1 MNHPGVTALF
11 AFVRL
16 TRPLFL
22 FGGFAGV
29 ALGAAVATWSGLQL
43 DVATYLWV
51 QTLVTAFQLM
61 VHYANDYFD
70 RGGDAL
76 DARTA
81 WSGGSGVLLSGE
93 LQPRVALIAAIACAA
108 IGLAVAVRF
117 ALAGNATAGA
127 LGVAIFVFAW
137 FYSAPPLRLG
147 ARGLGEIDTALVVA
161 VLVPAVAFAA
171 FAGGV
176 SFELVSATGPA
187 ALAMFAMMLAVELPD
202 AGADLVAGKRTLVV
216 RWGPSRTWPRIAVI
230 SLVAVVTAAFGAFAL
245 KPVVALALVPAAAVE
260 IALFWSASHDPR
272 PATIALG
279 GVALYATLTAGLAVA
294 YGVAAALR

>member
-1 MNHPGVTALF
+1 MTALF

-22 FGGFAGV
+22 IGGFAGV
-29 ALGAAVATWSGLQL
+29 ALGAAVAAWSGLRL

-61 VHYANDYFD
+61 VHYGNDYFD

-81 WSGGSGVLLSGE
+81 WSGGSGVLPSGA
-93 LQPRVALIAAIACAA
+93 LHPPVALISAIACAA
-108 IGLAVAVRF
+108 VGLAVAARF
-117 ALAGNATAGA
+117 VLAGNAIAGA

-137 FYSAPPLRLG
+137 FYSAPPLRL
-147 ARGLGEIDTALVVA
+147 ASRGLGEIDTALVVA
-161 VLVPAVAFAA
+161 ILVPAVAFAA
-171 FAGGV
+171 FAGRL

-202 AGADLVAGKRTLVV
+202 AGADLAAGKRTLVV

-230 SLVAVVTAAFGAFAL
+230 SLVAVATAAAGAFAL
-245 KPVVALALVPAAAVE
+245 KPLVVLALLPAAAVE
-260 IALFWSASHDPR
+260 SALFWSASHDPR
-272 PATIALG
+272 PATIAFG
-279 GVALYATLTAGLAVA
+279 GVALYATLSVGLAVA

>member
-1 MNHPGVTALF
+1 MTALF

-29 ALGAAVATWSGLQL
+29 ALGAAVAAWSGLRL
-43 DVATYLWV
+43 DIGTYLWV

-76 DARTA
+76 DARTV

-108 IGLAVAVRF
+108 IGLAAAARF

-137 FYSAPPLRLG
+137 FYSAPPLRLAG
-147 ARGLGEIDTALVVA
+147 RGLGEIDTALVVA

-171 FAGGV
+171 FAGRL
-176 SFELVSATGPA
+176 SPELASAAVPA

-202 AGADLVAGKRTLVV
+202 AGADFAAGKQTLVV
-216 RWGPSRTWPRIAVI
+216 RWGPSRTWPAIGGVSLFAVT
-230 SLVAVVTAAFGAFAL
+230 VAAIGAFKLTPLA
-245 KPVVALALVPAAAVE
+245 ALALLPAAAT
-260 IALFWSASHDPR
+260 ACAQFWAAFHDPR
-272 PATIALG
+272 PAAIAFG